1 VTHKLLLDEN
11 LSPKVAET
19 LRREDGI
26 DAVHV
31 RDRGLLRTPDDVL
44 LERAFREDRVLV
56 TCNVEHF
63 VGFARVRDLHAGLI
77 LVQEGDLR
85 RDQQLEVVRRAL
97 TAMKGKADMANVA
110 LRVSVDG
117 KLVFEEIPPG

>member
-11 LSPKVAET
+11 LSPKVAER
-19 LRREDGI
+19 LRMEDGL

-44 LERAFREDRVLV
+44 LERAFQEDRVLV
-56 TCNVEHF
+56 TCNVEDF
-63 VGFARVRDLHAGLI
+63 VGFAGVRELHAGLV
-77 LVQEGDLR
+77 LVEEGDLPR
-85 RDQQLEVVRRAL
+85 EQQLQVVRRAV
-97 TAMKGKADMANVA
+97 TAMNVKPDMANVV

-117 KLVFEEIPPG
+117 KLVFEEIPAG

>member
-1 VTHKLLLDEN
+1 MTHKLLLDEN
-11 LSPKVAET
+11 LSPKVAER
-19 LRREDGI
+19 LRMEDGL

-56 TCNVEHF
+56 TCNVEDF
-63 VGFARVRDLHAGLI
+63 VGFAGVRELHAGLV
-77 LVQEGDLR
+77 LVEEGDLPR
-85 RDQQLEVVRRAL
+85 EQQLQVVRHAV
-97 TAMKGKADMANVA
+97 TAMNVKPDMANVV

-117 KLVFEEIPPG
+117 KLVFEEIPAG

>member
-1 VTHKLLLDEN
+1 MTHKLLLDEN
-11 LSPKVAET
+11 LSPKVAER
-19 LRREDGI
+19 LRVEDGL

-56 TCNVEHF
+56 TCNVEDF
-63 VGFARVRDLHAGLI
+63 VGFAGVRELHAGLV
-77 LVQEGDLR
+77 LVEEGDLPR
-85 RDQQLEVVRRAL
+85 EQQLQVVRHAV
-97 TAMKGKADMANVA
+97 TAMNVKPDMANVV

-117 KLVFEEIPPG
+117 KLVFEEIPAG